1 MRALAGVFA
10 LLAMGVFDAAPGAA
24 QRALSPGVQ
33 PFVEI
38 NDPVVALVGVRVI
51 DGTGTP
57 GQNGQT
63 VLLRQNRIEA
73 VGPSERISIPAE
85 AHVLNLPGHTVI
97 PGYVMLHEHMFYG
110 VGRST
115 YNQMEYSFPKLY
127 LAGGATTIRTGGSRD
142 PYGDLNLKDA
152 IDAGQVP
159 GPRMHVTGPYLNG
172 PGLPIL
178 FVNSL
183 KNSEEARNLVR
194 YWADEGVTSFKAY
207 QQITRAE
214 LAAAL
219 EEAHA
224 RGIKVTGHLCSV
236 TFREAADLGIDNLE
250 HGFRPPTDFVKNKQ
264 PDVCPDAAIRERSL
278 LALDVN
284 GPEAR
289 SLIKHLVDKGVAV
302 TSTLIV
308 TEARAPGRPPARP
321 AVLDVMAPPI
331 RDQYLRTWASI
342 QEQGNRENAE
352 LLVREMELGKAFS
365 DAGGLLVAGTDPT
378 SYGGVIAGFANQR
391 EIELLHESGFSP
403 EQAIRI
409 ATLNGATYLGIAHEL
424 GTVEAGKLAD
434 LVVLEGDPTS
444 DITAVRNVRLVFK
457 DGIGYDPAR
466 LIQAVQG
473 LVGFH

>member
-207 QQITRAE
+207 QQD
-214 LAAAL
+214 
-219 EEAHA
+219 HA
-224 RGIKVTGHLCSV
+224 CGAG
-236 TFREAADLGIDNLE
+236 
-250 HGFRPPTDFVKNKQ
+250 
-264 PDVCPDAAIRERSL
+264 
-278 LALDVN
+278 
-284 GPEAR
+284 
-289 SLIKHLVDKGVAV
+289 
-302 TSTLIV
+302 
-308 TEARAPGRPPARP
+308 GRPRGSTCPGHQGHRSPLFRDVSGGRRP
-321 AVLDVMAPPI
+321 
-331 RDQYLRTWASI
+331 RY
-342 QEQGNRENAE
+342 
-352 LLVREMELGKAFS
+352 
-365 DAGGLLVAGTDPT
+365 
-378 SYGGVIAGFANQR
+378 
-391 EIELLHESGFSP
+391 
-403 EQAIRI
+403 
-409 ATLNGATYLGIAHEL
+409 
-424 GTVEAGKLAD
+424 
-434 LVVLEGDPTS
+434 
-444 DITAVRNVRLVFK
+444 
-457 DGIGYDPAR
+457 
-466 LIQAVQG
+466 
-473 LVGFH
+473 